1 VGSNPTLDANKY
13 IIMST
18 PVKEINVA
26 KLRRKGFTTTTFLLQ
41 EEEILI
47 MLTGNKPKFIKKSK
61 ATNAT
66 YKKYV

>member
-1 VGSNPTLDANKY
+1 
-13 IIMST
+13 MST